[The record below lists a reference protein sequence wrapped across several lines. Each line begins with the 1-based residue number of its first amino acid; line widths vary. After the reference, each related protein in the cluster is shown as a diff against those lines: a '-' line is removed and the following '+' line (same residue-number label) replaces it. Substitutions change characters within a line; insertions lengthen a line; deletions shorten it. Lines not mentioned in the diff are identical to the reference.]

1 MNKKTSISKEKFD
14 IIVCGGG
21 PSGSMAAIAAAR
33 EGSRVLLIEQYA
45 FLGGSLT
52 AMGVGPMM
60 TFHNNVGEQVVK
72 GYPDELIERL
82 KTKGASPGHIEDVI
96 TYCST
101 ITPFDSEHLKIEL
114 EDMITESGGTILY
127 HTFLVDV
134 VAEAGNIKSVIAANK
149 KGLLEYEADFFID
162 STGDGDLARI
172 SGVSFKTGRDS
183 DGLMQ
188 PLTMNLKVAN
198 VDRERVK
205 EYVRKY
211 PDRCLFDYGLEEGMK
226 RLETSP
232 RISLK
237 GYIPELME
245 ARKKGELS
253 VPREF
258 VLLFETG
265 TLGVFILNMSR
276 IQGLDG
282 TDPYELSEAE
292 MIGRKQCMEIF
303 KFLRKYCEGFE
314 NCVRMDTSAQVGVRE
329 TRRIEGHYTMT
340 ESDIVNAVIP
350 EDAIAL
356 GGYPIDI
363 HSPDKVETNSVF
375 FKKGTIYGIP
385 LRSLV
390 PKGFTNLLING
401 RCIDST
407 HEALA
412 AIRVTPQLMAVGQGA
427 GTVAH
432 FCVTQ
437 NKSPL
442 EIDVNELKSR
452 LEENGAFL
460 KVPKDFFMYSEDFGK
475 DEVPDDLNQFIFSQE
490 EKLKRQNKQS

>member
-1 MNKKTSISKEKFD
+1 MIDKKNISKESFD
-14 IIVCGGG
+14 IIICGGG

-33 EGSRVLLIEQYA
+33 EGSNVLLIEQYA
-45 FLGGSLT
+45 FLGGTLT

-101 ITPFDSEHLKIEL
+101 ITPFDSEALKIEL
-114 EDMITESGGTILY
+114 EDMVTEAGGTILY
-127 HTFLVDV
+127 HTMLVDV
-134 VAEAGNIKSVIAANK
+134 VVEDGKVKSIIAANK
-149 KGLLEYEADFFID
+149 NGLVEYRADFFID
-162 STGDGDLARI
+162 STGDGDLAKMA
-172 SGVSFKTGRDS
+172 GLTFKSGRDT

-198 VDRERVK
+198 VDREKVK
-205 EYVRKY
+205 KYARKY
-211 PDRCLFDYGLEEGMK
+211 PERCLFDYGKEEGLR
-226 RLETSP
+226 RLETAP

-237 GYIPELME
+237 GYIPELKE
-245 ARKKGELS
+245 ARKRGEVS

-282 TDPYELSEAE
+282 TDPYELSQAE
-292 MIGRKQCMEIF
+292 MIGRKQCVEIF
-303 KFLRKYCEGFE
+303 NFLKNYCEGFE

-329 TRRIEGHYTMT
+329 TRRIDGHYTIT
-340 ESDIVNAVIP
+340 EEDIISASIP
-350 EDAIAL
+350 EDTIAL

-375 FKKGTIYGIP
+375 FKKGTVYGVP

-390 PKGFTNLLING
+390 PKGISNLLING
-401 RCIDST
+401 RCIDAT

-432 FCVTQ
+432 LCVNQ

-442 EIDVNELKSR
+442 DIDIKELRLKLQEKGALIDV
-452 LEENGAFL
+452 
-460 KVPKDFFMYSEDFGK
+460 PKRFFMFSEDFGK
-475 DEVPDDLNQFIFSQE
+475 DEVLDDQNQFIFSESNSE
-490 EKLKRQNKQS
+490 EDK

>member
-1 MNKKTSISKEKFD
+1 MRQREDITNEKFD
-14 IIVCGGG
+14 VIVCGGG

-33 EGSRVLLIEQYA
+33 EGSKVLLVEQYA

-82 KTKGASPGHIEDVI
+82 KAKGASPGHIQDVI

-101 ITPFDSEHLKIEL
+101 VTPFDSEYLKIEL
-114 EDMITESGGTILY
+114 EDMITEAGGKILY
-127 HTFLVDV
+127 HTMLVDV
-134 VAEAGNIKSVIAANK
+134 IKENDKIKSILVANK
-149 KGLLEYEADFFID
+149 NGLVKYEANFFID
-162 STGDGDLARI
+162 STGDGDLAEKA
-172 SGVSFKTGRDS
+172 GVSFKMGRNM

-198 VDRERVK
+198 VDRDKVINYAK
-205 EYVRKY
+205 KH
-211 PDRCLFDYGLEEGMK
+211 PDRCYFDYGVKEGLS
-226 RLETSP
+226 RLEKSP

-237 GYIPELME
+237 AYIPELKE
-245 ARKKGELS
+245 ARKNGDIS

-276 IQGLDG
+276 IQGLNG
-282 TDPYELSEAE
+282 AEPNELSKAE
-292 MIGRKQCMEIF
+292 MIGRKQCVEIYN
-303 KFLRKYCEGFE
+303 FLRKYCEGFE
-314 NCVRMDTSAQVGVRE
+314 NCIRMDTSAQVGVRE
-329 TRRIEGHYTMT
+329 TRRIEGNYTIT
-340 ESDIVNAVIP
+340 EKDIINGYIP
-350 EDAIAL
+350 EDTIAL

-390 PKGFTNLLING
+390 PRAYSNLLING

-432 FCVTQ
+432 ICVKE
-437 NKSPL
+437 NKSPM
-442 EIDVNELKSR
+442 EIDFKKVKSK
-452 LEENGAFL
+452 LEEKGAFL
-460 KVPKDFFMYSEDFGK
+460 TVPKNYYMFSENFGS
-475 DEVPDDLNQFIFSQE
+475 DEAVQDHNQFIFSENKRKTDE
-490 EKLKRQNKQS
+490 ENE

>member
-1 MNKKTSISKEKFD
+1 MIEKMNISKEKFD
-14 IIVCGGG
+14 VIVCGGG

-33 EGSRVLLIEQYA
+33 EGSKVLLIEQYA

-82 KTKGASPGHIEDVI
+82 KAKGASPGHIEDVI

-114 EDMITESGGTILY
+114 EDMITEAGGIILY

-134 VAEAGNIKSVIAANK
+134 VTEDGKIKSVIAANK
-149 KGLLEYEADFFID
+149 KGLIKYEAHFFID
-162 STGDGDLARI
+162 STGDGDLAKMA
-172 SGVSFKTGRDS
+172 GVSFKAGRDS

-205 EYVRKY
+205 EYARKNS
-211 PDRCLFDYGLEEGMK
+211 DRCLFDYGLEEGLK

-237 GYIPELME
+237 GYIPELKE
-245 ARKKGELS
+245 ARMNGDIS
-253 VPREF
+253 IPREF

-276 IQGLDG
+276 IQGLNG
-282 TDPYELSEAE
+282 ADPYELSQAE
-292 MIGRKQCMEIF
+292 MIGRKQCVEIF
-303 KFLRKYCEGFE
+303 NFLRKYCEGFE
-314 NCVRMDTSAQVGVRE
+314 NCIRMDTSAQVGVRE
-329 TRRIEGHYTMT
+329 TRRIEGHYTIT

-390 PKGFTNLLING
+390 PKEITNLLING

-437 NKSPL
+437 GKPPL
-442 EIDVNELKSR
+442 ELDIKEVKSR
-452 LEENGAFL
+452 LEQNGAFL
-460 KVPKDFFMYSEDFGK
+460 EVPKDFFMLSEDFGK
-475 DEVPDDLNQFIFSQE
+475 DEVLDDANQFIFSKE
-490 EKLKRQNKQS
+490 EK